1 MTVPSVAGARPSA
14 DPWDVAASVVDP
26 EMPMLTLADLGV
38 LLDVRDARPQ
48 QGQQGQE
55 VREVVVTVRPT
66 YSGCPALATMRDDL
80 VRTLAA
86 EGYAARV
93 EVVLSPPWSSDDI
106 TPGGRAALRAH
117 GLSVPGP
124 AARRDGP
131 VALSLTPTRRAVGC
145 PRCGSADVVL
155 TSEFGPTACT
165 ALYRCEACL
174 EPFEHVK
181 EH

>member
-93 EVVLSPPWSSDDI
+93 SCWSSPI
-106 TPGGRAALRAH
+106 
-117 GLSVPGP
+117 
-124 AARRDGP
+124 RRTLP
-131 VALSLTPTRRAVGC
+131 
-145 PRCGSADVVL
+145 PRS
-155 TSEFGPTACT
+155 
-165 ALYRCEACL
+165 RM
-174 EPFEHVK
+174 
-181 EH
+181 